1 MWKTAKIFN
10 FWNTLQDCASN
21 MNCSNIEVINL
32 KFNVCIARQSMLITS
47 RILQCVE
54 NNDMTSSTLI
64 NIRMIVPGME
74 VSASSLHR
82 IVLLLFPLHCND
94 WTMCRLPGPNLPCLL
109 PPPPEPQ
116 PSPSPVPH
124 SCNLSV
130 QTLSLWAGASDWGS
144 PCRYVLLDHGQAVPK
159 MRFLKF
165 VKGVC
170 FQNLRFEF
178 ELPLRN
184 LPWGR
189 RDKKWRYQN

>member
-64 NIRMIVPGME
+64 NIRMVVPGME
-74 VSASSLHR
+74 VSASPLHW

-94 WTMCRLPGPNLPCLL
+94 WTMCRLPGPNPSVYFLL
-109 PPPPEPQ
+109 LL
-116 PSPSPVPH
+116 SPSPAPAQCHTRAICQFKPCHYGLVP
-124 SCNLSV
+124 
-130 QTLSLWAGASDWGS
+130 QT
-144 PCRYVLLDHGQAVPK
+144 
-159 MRFLKF
+159 
-165 VKGVC
+165 GVHHTM
-170 FQNLRFEF
+170 
-178 ELPLRN
+178 
-184 LPWGR
+184 
-189 RDKKWRYQN
+189 

>member
-1 MWKTAKIFN
+1 
-10 FWNTLQDCASN
+10 

-64 NIRMIVPGME
+64 NIRMVVPGME
-74 VSASSLHR
+74 VSASPLPR

-109 PPPPEPQ
+109 PPPEPQ
-116 PSPSPVPH
+116 PSATLVQFVS
-124 SCNLSV
+124 SNLV
-130 QTLSLWAGASDWGS
+130 IMGWCFRLGFTI

>member
-1 MWKTAKIFN
+1 MGGPRLLCYVEKLFSVLCLQTFRTLAFYVVDNSIMWKTAKIFN
-10 FWNTLQDCASN
+10 FWNTLEDCASN

-64 NIRMIVPGME
+64 NIRMVVPGME
-74 VSASSLHR
+74 VSASPLPR

-116 PSPSPVPH
+116 PSASPVPH

-144 PCRYVLLDHGQAVPK
+144 PYHVDMSCRTMID
-159 MRFLKF
+159 R
-165 VKGVC
+165 
-170 FQNLRFEF
+170 
-178 ELPLRN
+178 
-184 LPWGR
+184 
-189 RDKKWRYQN
+189 